1 MGVRRRL
8 LSIQGMLFIPVSMAG
23 GRGEVLK

>member
-8 LSIQGMLFIPVSMAG
+8 LSIQGMPFIPVSMAG
-23 GRGEVLK
+23 GREDMLK